1 MFFSPWILVFLFY
14 RTKTKHNATFFVISI
29 IFFFGRFHPLASQI
43 SKMNWT
49 FEQMHVQVRQTWIF
63 RNCLNVNFFVLY
75 FCNDIPLWS
84 VVLCLCFSMSFSNA
98 LILPESTTLCMKAV
112 EGWRGIPQLW
122 ARVPRPSGGEMQ
134 ISGASEWK
142 VQKCIIKNKLC
153 KRDGRAREGRRKG
166 KLQKVMFSIAVIQ
179 HDRFIK
185 LATLYWRAGN
195 WLGQQ

>member
-1 MFFSPWILVFLFY
+1 MYWCDFGRREFSKMVLQLLTV
-14 RTKTKHNATFFVISI
+14 
-29 IFFFGRFHPLASQI
+29 FFF
-43 SKMNWT
+43 
-49 FEQMHVQVRQTWIF
+49 
-63 RNCLNVNFFVLY
+63 FFAFVFNLFLLY

-98 LILPESTTLCMKAV
+98 LIRLESTILCMKPA

-142 VQKCIIKNKLC
+142 VKKCIIKNKLC
-153 KRDGRAREGRRKG
+153 KRDGRARDARRKG